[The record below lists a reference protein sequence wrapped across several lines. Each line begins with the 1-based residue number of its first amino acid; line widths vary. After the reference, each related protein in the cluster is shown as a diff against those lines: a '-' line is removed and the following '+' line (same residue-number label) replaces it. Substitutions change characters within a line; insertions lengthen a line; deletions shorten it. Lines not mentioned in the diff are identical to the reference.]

1 MSGDDERAPQRTAP
15 GGGMRIGRVLGV
27 PIVVQPLWFVI
38 VIVIAFTF
46 GPEVQRR
53 APSLGDTA
61 AYVVA
66 LLFAGLLYASVLV
79 HEIGHVVV
87 AKSLGMEV
95 RRIVLQ
101 PLGGVSEVV
110 EEGPGKPSREYLVA
124 GVGPMTSLV
133 LGLAGLA
140 VAEAFRHGTVP
151 WVVAQEIAI
160 ANLFVAAFN
169 MLPGLP
175 LDGGRVLRA
184 FLWQVTKDKSR
195 GTLAAGWVGRGLA
208 VAIVLVAVVKPRGW
222 GSTTAGA

>member
-1 MSGDDERAPQRTAP
+1 MSGDGSSQGRRPVVAGSGLQ
-15 GGGMRIGRVLGV
+15 IGRVLGV

-53 APSLGDTA
+53 APALGDTA

-66 LLFAGLLYASVLV
+66 LLFAVLLYASVLI

-110 EEGPGKPSREYLVA
+110 EERPGKPSRESLVA
-124 GVGPMTSLV
+124 VVGPMTSLV
-133 LGLAGLA
+133 LGLAGLVIA
-140 VAEAFRHGTVP
+140 QAFRHGTVP
-151 WVVAQEIAI
+151 WV
-160 ANLFVAAFN
+160 
-169 MLPGLP
+169 
-175 LDGGRVLRA
+175 
-184 FLWQVTKDKSR
+184 
-195 GTLAAGWVGRGLA
+195 LA
-208 VAIVLVAVVKPRGW
+208 
-222 GSTTAGA
+222 